1 MRDIYIFYLSV
12 NNLKTMKKRMQHPL
26 SPQLSDKILFYIFF
40 FFFLQ
45 IQTRLQTQQCDNHI
59 SVIRDFY
66 PNSGWFTTSLTGG
79 RREGKGRVVF
89 ERNNLADVST
99 DQ

>member
-1 MRDIYIFYLSV
+1 
-12 NNLKTMKKRMQHPL
+12 MKKRMHHPL
-26 SPQLSDKILFYIFF
+26 SPQLSSKKRFYIFFF

-66 PNSGWFTTSLTGG
+66 PNSGWFTTSLTRG

-99 DQ
+99 DK